1 MTTTPPPLLLLREFL
16 AYLSTELQLARNT
29 VLAYRRDLVR
39 LLAGRRTLPDR
50 AVILRHL
57 AALRGS
63 HAPASVVR
71 AMAAIRGFCR
81 YLHGEGRLEMDPTEG
96 LLGARLER
104 RLPPVL
110 GRRAVEQILE
120 IFPADGGLGL
130 RNRALLHSLYASGCR
145 VSELALLT
153 VRSLIDEHRCLKVS
167 GKGNKER
174 LLPLSQPAHELIRR
188 YQREVRPT
196 LASRRPGAHEDR
208 LFLSNHGRPLCRIR
222 IYQIVRLA
230 AQRAGLHVACSPHSL
245 RHSFATHLVAG
256 GADLRVVQELLGHA
270 SLATTQVY
278 THVDQERLQHVHES
292 FHPRG

>member
-1 MTTTPPPLLLLREFL
+1 MSATAPPLLLLQEFL
-16 AYLSTELQLARNT
+16 DYLTTELQLARNT
-29 VLAYRRDLVR
+29 VRAYRQDLER
-39 LLAGRRTLPDR
+39 LLGARRTLPDR
-50 AVILRHL
+50 ARILRHL
-57 AALRGS
+57 TALRRS

-81 YLHGEGRLEMDPTEG
+81 YLHGEGILEGDPTEG

-110 GRRAVEQILE
+110 GRRAVEEILE
-120 IFPADGGLGL
+120 SFPADGGLAL
-130 RNRALLHSLYASGCR
+130 RNRALLHALYATGCR
-145 VSELALLT
+145 VSELVSLT
-153 VRSLIDEHRCLKVS
+153 MQSLIDEHRCLKVV

-174 LLPLSQPAHELIRR
+174 LLPLSPRAHHLIHR
-188 YQREVRPT
+188 YLHEVRPA
-196 LASRRPGAHEDR
+196 LVSHRARDHQDR
-208 LFLSNHGRPLCRIR
+208 LFLSNHGRPLGRMR

-230 AQRAGLHVACSPHSL
+230 AERAGLHVACSPHSL

-278 THVDQERLQHVHES
+278 THVDQERLQQVHRS